1 MCSWLVILFPCI
13 QLLHFLF
20 LSREAKENAELAKHR
35 AERPKIQQQFADLK
49 RGLSVVT
56 DQEWESIPEV
66 GNLTRKKRRKDDRSF
81 AVPDSIIVG
90 DRSKTEYENSLDSRQ
105 QQANGF
111 ETPADSGTMTN
122 FVEIGQ
128 ARDKILSLKLD
139 QVRLFIILTAQ
150 YSLSCRFL
158 GHPLP
163 PGWLPPSIPRATS
176 LHSTA
181 LFSRLK
187 PKSATSSVL
196 VCFLTRLSS
205 QIPSMP
211 LVGSQLHV

>member
-1 MCSWLVILFPCI
+1 VCSRLVTSFSSI
-13 QLLHFLF
+13 QLLHFVF
-20 LSREAKENAELAKHR
+20 LSREARENAELAKHR
-35 AERPKIQQQFADLK
+35 AERPKIQQQFSDLK

-66 GNLTRKKRRKDDRSF
+66 GNLTRKKRRKDDRTF

-90 DRSKTEYENSLDSRQ
+90 DRSKTEYENSLDNR

-139 QVRLFIILTAQ
+139 QVRLLIIILLANIHIH
-150 YSLSCRFL
+150 YLADLWDIHYLRFSYLCRSER
-158 GHPLP
+158 LP
-163 PGWLPPSIPRATS
+163 
-176 LHSTA
+176 H
-181 LFSRLK
+181 
-187 PKSATSSVL
+187 
-196 VCFLTRLSS
+196 LTQQRRS
-205 QIPSMP
+205 QD
-211 LVGSQLHV
+211 